1 MRLVFTAKGWEDYQS
16 WQRLDRAVLKRVN
29 RLIDDCLR
37 DPFGGIGKP
46 ERRVFRELLNPDS
59 LIVKKNCKVK
69 ISGPTGMRIKAP
81 TATNATN
88 KAQKIKSFNLLF
100 FKFFPPCKKQ
110 G

>member
-46 ERRVFRELLNPDS
+46 ERLKYGVPDAYS
-59 LIVKKNCKVK
+59 R
-69 ISGPTGMRIKAP
+69 RI
-81 TATNATN
+81 TEEHRLVYLVLDDDLVIL
-88 KAQKIKSFNLLF
+88 Q
-100 FKFFPPCKKQ
+100 CRYHYE
-110 G
+110 GR

>member
-46 ERRVFRELLNPDS
+46 ERLKYGVPDAYSRRITEEHRLVYLVLDDDLVILLLCRYHYED
-59 LIVKKNCKVK
+59 
-69 ISGPTGMRIKAP
+69 R
-81 TATNATN
+81 
-88 KAQKIKSFNLLF
+88 
-100 FKFFPPCKKQ
+100 
-110 G
+110 

>member
-46 ERRVFRELLNPDS
+46 ERLKYGVPDAYSRRITEEHRLVYLVLDDDLVILLQCRYHYS
-59 LIVKKNCKVK
+59 
-69 ISGPTGMRIKAP
+69 R
-81 TATNATN
+81 
-88 KAQKIKSFNLLF
+88 
-100 FKFFPPCKKQ
+100 
-110 G
+110 

>member
-46 ERRVFRELLNPDS
+46 ERLKYVVPDAYSRRITEEHRLVYLVLDDDLVILLQCRYHYED
-59 LIVKKNCKVK
+59 
-69 ISGPTGMRIKAP
+69 R
-81 TATNATN
+81 
-88 KAQKIKSFNLLF
+88 
-100 FKFFPPCKKQ
+100 
-110 G
+110 